1 MITYSFFF
9 KNPKEVSI
17 LYLSLYENGK
27 REKISLKIKEDPST
41 YNKDAQCFTK
51 ANPYYRTLNARLA
64 NIKSVLESE
73 IRDAEVTNI
82 SLVDFRAR
90 IEQVINL
97 TPKKVKKPQDS
108 FISYFEK
115 FTYSFNT
122 KRVFARQHVTSL
134 NVFKRFCEEQGIN
147 PTFDDMTYKLSE
159 DFITWMAT
167 NNMAP
172 NTRGTHIKRIK
183 TAMNEA
189 HIAKLHNNTDYK
201 RFRKERVDTDNVYLT
216 TDEVEA
222 IAALSL
228 DNGMEK
234 ARDLFLLG
242 CHTGMRYSDYSRITL
257 GDIHDSI
264 IHNINKKTKVVV
276 EIPAHPRVISILKRH
291 GGAAPVISQQKFNA
305 FIKDICRM
313 AGITDKVTL
322 RAKGRSSSMEKWEA
336 VTSHTARRTGI
347 TNMYKAGV
355 PIYRCMMISGHTTEK
370 VFLQYIKITQKENAE
385 LLRSNPFFND

>member
-1 MITYSFFF
+1 MKTYSFFF

-27 REKISLKIKEDPST
+27 REKVSLKIKEDPST
-41 YNKDAQCFTK
+41 FDKDNYCFLK
-51 ANPYYRTLNARLA
+51 SNPFYRTLNARLA
-64 NIKSVLESE
+64 NIKSILEIE
-73 IRDAEVTNI
+73 IREAEVTQI
-82 SLVDFRAR
+82 SLPEFRAR
-90 IEQVINL
+90 IEQAINIA
-97 TPKKVKKPQDS
+97 PKRKTSQKES
-108 FISYFEK
+108 FLSYFEK
-115 FTYSFNT
+115 FVYNDNT
-122 KRVFARQHVTSL
+122 KRSFSRQRTTTL
-134 NVFKRFCEEQGIN
+134 NRLREYFSDRNIN
-147 PTFDDMTYKLSE
+147 PTFDDIDYKFSE
-159 DFITWMAT
+159 DFISWMSARGLS
-167 NNMAP
+167 P
-172 NTRGTHIKRIK
+172 NTRGVHIKRIK

-189 HIAKLHNNTDYK
+189 YKAKLHDNTDFK
-201 RFRKERVDTDNVYLT
+201 IFRKEVVDTDNVYLT

-222 IAALSL
+222 IAALPL
-228 DNGMEK
+228 NNGMDK

-257 GDIHDSI
+257 DDIHDGI
-264 IHNINKKTKVVV
+264 IHNINKKTQAVV
-276 EIPAHPRVISILKRH
+276 EIPAHPRVISILKKH
-291 GGAAPVISQQKFNA
+291 DGAAPIISQQKFNA

-322 RAKGRSSSMEKWEA
+322 RAKGSSSSMEKWEA

-385 LLRSNPFFND
+385 LLRSNPFFNS

>member
-1 MITYSFFF
+1 MKTYSFFF

-41 YNKDAQCFTK
+41 YNKEAQCFTK
-51 ANPYYRTLNARLA
+51 ANPYYKILNARLA
-64 NIKSVLESE
+64 NIKSILESE
-73 IRDAEVTNI
+73 VRNAEVSQM
-82 SLVDFRAR
+82 SLLDFRTR
-90 IEQVINL
+90 IEEAINL

-115 FTYSFNT
+115 FTYAYST
-122 KRVFARQHVTSL
+122 KRKFARQHVTSL
-134 NVFKRFCEEQGIN
+134 NVFKRFCKDMNIN
-147 PTFDDMTYKLSE
+147 PTFSEMTYKLSE

-167 NNMAP
+167 DGQSP
-172 NTRGTHIKRIK
+172 NTRGTHMRRIK

-189 HIAKLHNNTDYK
+189 YIAKLHNNTDYK
-201 RFRKERVDTDNVYLT
+201 QFRKEKIDTDNIYLT

-222 IAALSL
+222 IAALPL
-228 DNGMEK
+228 NNGMDK

-257 GDIHDSI
+257 DDIHDGI
-264 IHNINKKTKVVV
+264 VHNINKKTQAVV
-276 EIPAHPRVISILKRH
+276 EIPAHPRVISILKKH
-291 GGAAPVISQQKFNA
+291 DGAAPIISQQKFNA

-322 RAKGRSSSMEKWEA
+322 RAKGSSSSMEKWEA

-385 LLRSNPFFND
+385 LLRSNPFFNG